1 MEAAI
6 WGNCKCVP
14 DREKIGGFRNLRQLA
29 TPRKIVE
36 KAGTLYVVVNQMDG
50 SVVITSVK
58 IIYHMNTVGCDVL
71 RIPNFR

>member
-1 MEAAI
+1 MT
-6 WGNCKCVP
+6 
-14 DREKIGGFRNLRQLA
+14 LRAMSPYWRLTLQIKLKLLRWLA
-29 TPRKIVE
+29 TSGKIVE

-71 RIPNFR
+71 K